1 MMRRALMAAAALVL
15 LAPPAAGQIRVDART
30 SVLYESYNFDTL
42 LVFDR
47 LTELTVPIAVNVY
60 LGSRGTVSFSGGY
73 AQVDLRTRDP
83 SQLTN
88 QTISGQLDTEARL
101 SWNVVPG
108 KLVALLTGVLPTG
121 TKTVQLEE
129 LSVLGAISSDVIGF
143 AASSLGSGG
152 NLGGGFVGA
161 IPVGRFALG
170 FGATYKQPM
179 GYAPVL
185 GEPDELKP
193 GGELRLRG
201 GFEGAVARR
210 TYVRMAGIFV
220 NTQKDKIGLPGVGD
234 STKHGIGNRVIGYLS
249 ANQGLGAGSVT
260 LYGFDVVRS
269 GPQIEQTAA
278 GAAILP
284 KGNLL
289 AFGGRIDWPVGQ
301 RVVLSPQGEYR
312 VSAAAPD
319 TAAAALERLGS
330 SLRFGTDVRLAV
342 ASKASLVLH
351 GSMITGDVIQASIP
365 VNLSGYRAALHL
377 ELRP

>member
-15 LAPPAAGQIRVDART
+15 PAAPAAGQIRVDART